1 MNKKLYIGNLSA
13 KVTEDDL
20 KANFSGAG
28 TVLSVNIIKDR
39 LSGLSKGF
47 GFVEMESDE
56 EAKAAIEKF
65 NGGQL
70 YGNTIVVSEARPKKD
85 SDRGRARPHQSNSG
99 GGFRGGRSGGGGG
112 GGGRRY

>member
-28 TVLSVNIIKDR
+28 KVLSVNIIKDR

-47 GFVEMESDE
+47 GFVEMPRVN
-56 EAKAAIEKF
+56 EANAAISGLNHKEISGLK
-65 NGGQL
+65 
-70 YGNTIVVSEARPKKD
+70 IRVKKAD
-85 SDRGRARPHQSNSG
+85 LKN
-99 GGFRGGRSGGGGG
+99 
-112 GGGRRY
+112 